1 MCKCYTDTHPVSS
14 RARERQKHREKVSV
28 DALVFALQLM
38 AKEQPGPQKAQ
49 HSPARTVSMSRSG
62 VYTI

>member
-1 MCKCYTDTHPVSS
+1 MSS
-14 RARERQKHREKVSV
+14 RARERQKHRERVSV